1 MKTFSLLILAFS
13 ILAARADSTNASG
26 PLTLSTNVSV
36 GQQAATNAP
45 TPAGSRSETLSTDL
59 SKQLAPSTIIVL
71 EPKPNELSLGRLK
84 VSGIAIEAVKTGE
97 PLKLINPF
105 SPPTNSS
112 PEDNVVRDPFNGKV
126 NGLKVF
132 AVHF

>member
-1 MKTFSLLILAFS
+1 MKTFSVLCLLFATITV
-13 ILAARADSTNASG
+13 RAQSTNS
-26 PLTLSTNVSV
+26 PIT
-36 GQQAATNAP
+36 QPEPTNAP
-45 TPAGSRSETLSTDL
+45 APSYQPAPFSADISKDL
-59 SKQLAPSTIIVL
+59 SKTLEPSTIIPL
-71 EPKPNELSLGRLK
+71 QPRPNEITLGNVKL
-84 VSGIAIEAVKTGE
+84 SGIAVEAVKTPQ

-105 SPPTNSS
+105 SPPKNSS

>member
-1 MKTFSLLILAFS
+1 MKTLLSLLILAAS
-13 ILAARADSTNASG
+13 VWASRADSTNSPT
-26 PLTLSTNVSV
+26 PLTLSTNAPVA
-36 GQQAATNAP
+36 QQPTNAP
-45 TPAGSRSETLSTDL
+45 AASRSETLSIDL
-59 SKQLAPSTIIVL
+59 SKQLAPSTIILL
-71 EPKPNELSLGRLK
+71 EPKPNEISIGRMK
-84 VSGIAIEAVKTGE
+84 ASGIAVEAIKTGQ